1 MRVLVFDTE
10 TTGLFP
16 RCNDY
21 SKYPYI
27 VQLSWIV
34 YDFGDNKIKS
44 VNDHIIKL
52 KFLRKKI
59 MYGLNRYICEVLE
72 EMRTCTKTLNFSIIP
87 SLIEEVQ
94 TMANRMEMALSDMK
108 DLALLKDNIHE
119 KKEEL
124 KELEKKIAKKK
135 KK

>member
-1 MRVLVFDTE
+1 
-10 TTGLFP
+10 
-16 RCNDY
+16 
-21 SKYPYI
+21 
-27 VQLSWIV
+27 
-34 YDFGDNKIKS
+34 
-44 VNDHIIKL
+44 
-52 KFLRKKI
+52 

-72 EMRTCTKTLNFSIIP
+72 EMRTCTKTLNFAVIP

-108 DLALLKDNIHE
+108 DLQSLKDNINE

>member
-1 MRVLVFDTE
+1 
-10 TTGLFP
+10 
-16 RCNDY
+16 
-21 SKYPYI
+21 
-27 VQLSWIV
+27 
-34 YDFGDNKIKS
+34 
-44 VNDHIIKL
+44 
-52 KFLRKKI
+52 

-72 EMRTCTKTLNFSIIP
+72 EMRTCTKTLNFAIIP

-94 TMANRMEMALSDMK
+94 IMANRMEMALSDMK
-108 DLALLKDNIHE
+108 DLERLKENIHE

>member
-1 MRVLVFDTE
+1 
-10 TTGLFP
+10 
-16 RCNDY
+16 
-21 SKYPYI
+21 
-27 VQLSWIV
+27 
-34 YDFGDNKIKS
+34 
-44 VNDHIIKL
+44 
-52 KFLRKKI
+52 

-72 EMRTCTKTLNFSIIP
+72 EMRTCTKTLNFAVIP

-108 DLALLKDNIHE
+108 DLETLKDDIHE

-124 KELEKKIAKKK
+124 KVLQKEIAKKK